1 MGKTLYSGK
10 EGFLCFLTFSPE
22 EETEL
27 EICCETELPVK
38 ISTLLWGK
46 LSLSGSSYA
55 ALVQNGRIASPEG
68 RDLIKGKLKTGIVL
82 RFYPEE

>member
-1 MGKTLYSGK
+1 M
-10 EGFLCFLTFSPE
+10 
-22 EETEL
+22 
-27 EICCETELPVK
+27 K
-38 ISTLLWGK
+38 ISTLLRGK

-55 ALVQNGRIASPEG
+55 SLVQNGRIASPEG

>member
-1 MGKTLYSGK
+1 M
-10 EGFLCFLTFSPE
+10 
-22 EETEL
+22 
-27 EICCETELPVK
+27 K
-38 ISTLLWGK
+38 ISTLLRGK